1 MERTVKIPSTL
12 IGSRASVVLIHGD
25 SCGGARRDRE
35 RSMVVVVLMEL
46 LSVSVLSLRVFAPKL
61 CFLGQSVG
69 SAQSQPDNGLPS
81 FFSWTQL
88 HCRLSFSAAADY
100 DVHSLLS
107 AWLRMAS
114 NQQPALQRHSP
125 CSRSPQHSRNYLS
138 FFFPLLFF
146 LSWTMTC
153 FLLFVVTLPAESH
166 QTKT

>member
-46 LSVSVLSLRVFAPKL
+46 LSVSVLSVHVFAPKL

-125 CSRSPQHSRNYLS
+125 CSRPHNTAETISLFSFLFF
-138 FFFPLLFF
+138 FFFPG
-146 LSWTMTC
+146 
-153 FLLFVVTLPAESH
+153 
-166 QTKT
+166 Q